1 MTDPITQFLLFRVE
15 KLKLFEGLD
24 LLKSWVERAVE
35 GKLGLL
41 VSATGL
47 VSRGSL
53 WVAMLLR
60 TAMANGKG

>member
-1 MTDPITQFLLFRVE
+1 M
-15 KLKLFEGLD
+15 
-24 LLKSWVERAVE
+24 ERAVE